1 MQAPRNES
9 KPRVLCPIGLH
20 LCRLVQVV
28 DLGNQRFQGK
38 DPSRKIYF
46 GFETLEQLHVFKEEN
61 GPEPFM
67 LQAEFAFFMTSSN
80 KKTKLRNF
88 VEGWFD
94 KAFPSEQE
102 AAAFDFS
109 KLLGKLA
116 GVMVAHGTKTDG
128 SKKTYIAAVCPPDPE
143 KKKLIWPD
151 HNKQICYEITDG
163 EGGDFKFLPPFLRSK
178 IKESEEFKGSQEADD
193 QTASEFGGMV
203 GEGIQELGDPGNPNV
218 SDDGG
223 DVSDIPF

>member
-1 MQAPRNES
+1 MQAPKNDS

-80 KKTKLRNF
+80 KKTKLRQF

-94 KAFPSEQE
+94 KAFASEDE

-109 KLLGKLA
+109 KLLGRLA

-128 SKKTYIAAVCPPDPE
+128 SKKTYIAAVCPPDGE
-143 KKKLIWPD
+143 KKKLQWPAY
-151 HNKQICYEITDG
+151 NKQVCYEITDE
-163 EGGDFKFLPPFLRSK
+163 EGGGFKLLPPFLQSK
-178 IKESEEFKGSQEADD
+178 IRESEEFKGTQEHPEAD
-193 QTASEFGGMV
+193 
-203 GEGIQELGDPGNPNV
+203 GDYGNPAEGYQPRPEGLPGEQEQEDEN
-218 SDDGG
+218 S
-223 DVSDIPF
+223 IPF